1 MSEEIR
7 SGAVGTQSDIVE
19 RKSRDREVIKVFLF
33 FGSWFGFRR
42 KNVIHNSAHR
52 DVSKR

>member
-19 RKSRDREVIKVFLF
+19 RKSRDREVIIKVFLF
-33 FGSWFGFRR
+33 FWFLVWFSAEKR
-42 KNVIHNSAHR
+42 NS
-52 DVSKR
+52 